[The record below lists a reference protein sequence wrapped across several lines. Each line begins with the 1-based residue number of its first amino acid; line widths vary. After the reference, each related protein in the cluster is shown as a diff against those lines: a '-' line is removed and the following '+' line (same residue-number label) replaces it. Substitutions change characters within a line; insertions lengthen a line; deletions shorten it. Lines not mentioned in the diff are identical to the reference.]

1 LIETFNIG
9 IVNFEWYEWFLIP
22 FILFGFYVYASNKM
36 SSKIKEYP
44 EYKYLVPGLALKL
57 IGGAFFGIIYI
68 FYYGG
73 GDTVNYY
80 SSAIPLQRL
89 FNEDVSSYF
98 AVIFDGEPI
107 WESATYINSFTA
119 ETKSPLFFIASDP
132 KTFSV
137 CKFTSPLLILT
148 FGSYFAT
155 TLLLA
160 GLTFFSQW
168 RLYRMFVKIFPSL
181 YKELALAILFIPS
194 VAFWGS
200 GIMKDTF
207 TYAATCLAV
216 SSFYYAITN
225 HKRALNVV
233 LLLFAFW
240 MILSMKPYILNLLI
254 PCCGLWFVFI
264 STSKVKSVFVKS
276 IVFPVLFVLGLGGS
290 YLILSSLGGSMD
302 KFALDTAIQT
312 SQITSEDLQRSAQ
325 YGDNSFEIAQIDGSV
340 GSLLAV
346 MPTAM
351 VAGLYRPFFFEAR
364 SVVMLFS
371 ALENLVLLALTLLL
385 IYKFRIGKIVAL
397 MKAFPVLWFC
407 LSFSILFAFMI
418 GVTTPNFGALVR
430 FKIPLIPF
438 FTVFLVVIWKSER
451 LMLPESKRD

>member
-1 LIETFNIG
+1 LIETYNIG
-9 IVNFEWYEWFLIP
+9 TVNFEWYEWFLMP
-22 FILFGFYVYASNKM
+22 LILLGFFAYAFRVARAK
-36 SSKIKEYP
+36 KELNP
-44 EYKYLVPGLALKL
+44 EYKYMVSALSVKL
-57 IGGAFFGIIYI
+57 LGGFFFGVIYI
-68 FYYGG
+68 FYYQG

-107 WESATYINSFTA
+107 GESATYINSFTA
-119 ETKSPLFFIASDP
+119 ETKRPLGFIAGDS

-137 CKFTSPLLILT
+137 CKFTSPFLIIT
-148 FGSYFAT
+148 FGSYFAA
-155 TLLLA
+155 TLLLS
-160 GLTFFSQW
+160 GVTFFSQW
-168 RLYRMFVKIFPSL
+168 RLYRMFVKIFPLL
-181 YKELALAILFIPS
+181 YKELAFAILFVPS

-216 SSFYYAITN
+216 SSFYYAVTN

-233 LLLFAFW
+233 LLLFSFW
-240 MILSMKPYILNLLI
+240 MIISMKPYILNLLI

-276 IVFPVLFVLGLGGS
+276 IVFPILFVVGLGGS

-302 KFALDTAIQT
+302 KFALDTAVQT

-385 IYKFRIGKIVAL
+385 IYKFRIGKTVAL

-438 FTVFLVVIWKSER
+438 FSVFLVVIWRSER
-451 LMLPESKRD
+451 LMLPESKRS